1 MARLRRF
8 LAGAAA
14 GGVSVAYARSILRR
28 NDSLVRPPVLGS
40 DGRPMPERTFRYSD
54 GESVEL
60 IDAGEGPAMLWV
72 PGADGPKETFR
83 YQLPHFAR
91 GQRVIAPDLR
101 VGFAPDD
108 GFDRLAADLAELIDG
123 LGTGPVVLVGQS
135 LGSAISLRF
144 ASLHPDLTRGLVL
157 SNPLARVSY
166 EHVGLNTVA
175 LTPLAIWSTRYLPT
189 APSRALAR
197 RLWSP
202 LGVWIYDDTPGA
214 DRLID
219 YALYSGAR
227 TVRASVAGARVAR
240 LKPLDL
246 RPDLAAIDAP
256 ALVVKGEDDTYLPAS
271 WAREIAERLPRG
283 RYVEIPGGHCAH
295 ISQSGVF
302 NRVVDDWLA
311 ERSASGAGGEPAA
324 REAPTGTDGGSE

>member
-1 MARLRRF
+1 MGLLRRF
-8 LAGAAA
+8 LAGAAV
-14 GGVSVAYARSILRR
+14 GGASVAYARAILRR

-40 DGRPMPERTFRYSD
+40 DGRPMAGRTFRYSD
-54 GESVEL
+54 GETVEL
-60 IDAGEGPAMLWV
+60 IDAGEGASMLWV

-91 GQRVIAPDLR
+91 RWRVVAADLR
-101 VGFAPDD
+101 VGFGPDD

-135 LGSAISLRF
+135 LGSAIALRF

-189 APSRALAR
+189 VASRALAR
-197 RLWSP
+197 LWSR
-202 LGVWIYDDTPGA
+202 LGLWIYDDTPGS

-219 YALYSGAR
+219 YALYTGAR
-227 TVRASVAGARVAR
+227 TVRASVAGQRVDR

-246 RPDLAAIDAP
+246 RPALPSIGAP
-256 ALVVKGEDDTYLPAS
+256 ALVVKGEGDTYLPAS
-271 WAREIAERLPRG
+271 WAREMADRLPRC

-295 ISQSGVF
+295 ISQPGAF
-302 NRVVDDWLA
+302 NRVVDAWLVEVLRA
-311 ERSASGAGGEPAA
+311 DAGSESAGRG
-324 REAPTGTDGGSE
+324 APTGTDGGSE